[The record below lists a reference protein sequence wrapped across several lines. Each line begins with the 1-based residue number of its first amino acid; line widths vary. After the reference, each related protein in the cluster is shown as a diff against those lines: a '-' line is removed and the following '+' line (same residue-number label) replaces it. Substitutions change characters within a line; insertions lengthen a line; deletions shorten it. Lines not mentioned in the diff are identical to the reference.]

1 MSPLAPTSTLPAA
14 PVLEVR
20 DLRVSFETA
29 RGPVEAVRG
38 VDFTVTAGETLGI
51 VGESGAGKTQIMLAL
66 AGLAPPNATV
76 TGSVRLAGQ
85 SLLGLG
91 ERQLSRIRGA
101 QIAYVFQ
108 DPMTA
113 LNPYLTVGTQ
123 LTEVLR
129 RHLGHDRATARAAAI
144 RALDRVRMPDAAAR
158 LHQYPHELSGG
169 MRQRVMIAMALA
181 CAPRLLVADEP
192 TTALDVTVQ
201 AQILDLLDNL
211 RRETGTAILL
221 ITHDMGVIARLA
233 DRVAVTYAGRIVETG
248 PVQAVFDAPRHP
260 YTAGLLQAVPRLDGG
275 DGAPPAGIPGQ
286 PPDPRTLPEG
296 CAFAPRCARAFAA
309 CRADP
314 ALAGVGGGRA
324 VACHLATRPADAA

>member
-1 MSPLAPTSTLPAA
+1 MVPPLPSDA
-14 PVLEVR
+14 PVLQVR
-20 DLRVSFETA
+20 DLRVRFDTA
-29 RGPVEAVRG
+29 RGPVAAVRG
-38 VDFTVTAGETLGI
+38 VDFSVAAGETLGI

-66 AGLAPPNATV
+66 AGLSPPNATV

-85 SLLGLG
+85 ELIGLDEG
-91 ERQLSRIRGA
+91 RLSRLRGA

-113 LNPYLTVGTQ
+113 LNPYLTVGSQ
-123 LTEVLR
+123 VTEVLR
-129 RHLGHDRATARAAAI
+129 RHLGHDHATARAAAVD
-144 RALDRVRMPDAAAR
+144 ALDRVRMPDAAAR
-158 LHQYPHELSGG
+158 LRQYPHELSGG

-201 AQILDLLDNL
+201 AQILELLDSL

-233 DRVAVTYAGRIVETG
+233 DRVAVTYAGRIVEAG
-248 PVQAVFDAPRHP
+248 PVGTIFATPLHP
-260 YTAGLLQAVPRLDGG
+260 YTTGLLTAVPRLDGAP
-275 DGAPPAGIPGQ
+275 DAPPAGIPGA
-286 PPDPRTLPEG
+286 PPDPGALPEG
-296 CAFAPRCARAFAA
+296 CAFAPRCAQAFAA

-314 ALAGVGGGRA
+314 ALTDTGAGRA
-324 VACHLATRPADAA
+324 VACHLHARPADAA